1 MTWLASIW
9 FWTTTGDGNH
19 SFFLRGRSHLL
30 KHQETQLVW
39 QFEVNR
45 SRNFRFTHS
54 PPVSKMSQ
62 ASAWYHKYTRRW
74 MGQTEVS
81 PSAGLARNYKG
92 RVAAKKT
99 SAKVID
105 LVPLERLSGP
115 EPPDLELARMLI
127 RAKQGIL
134 EDMQ

>member
-1 MTWLASIW
+1 
-9 FWTTTGDGNH
+9 
-19 SFFLRGRSHLL
+19 
-30 KHQETQLVW
+30 
-39 QFEVNR
+39 
-45 SRNFRFTHS
+45 
-54 PPVSKMSQ
+54 
-62 ASAWYHKYTRRW
+62 
-74 MGQTEVS
+74 MGQTEVC

>member
-1 MTWLASIW
+1 
-9 FWTTTGDGNH
+9 
-19 SFFLRGRSHLL
+19 
-30 KHQETQLVW
+30 
-39 QFEVNR
+39 
-45 SRNFRFTHS
+45 
-54 PPVSKMSQ
+54 
-62 ASAWYHKYTRRW
+62 

-105 LVPLERLSGP
+105 LVPLETLSGP

-127 RAKQGIL
+127 RRAKQGIL